1 MANSFKSYALT
12 TLAGVSLFSVAPRAA
27 ASPEV
32 EAAEIVPAQRT
43 ELATFRYGHFANR
56 AWELGLP
63 RQALGFTVK
72 VGADGKI
79 TECAFDRKFRSAFTP
94 KELCDHLR
102 QSMTFRPA
110 RDAAGGAVGDVY
122 SNRVEI
128 ASLII
133 PPGYRPR

>member
-1 MANSFKSYALT
+1 MSISFKHSALVAVASV
-12 TLAGVSLFSVAPRAA
+12 TLVPLAPSAA
-27 ASPEV
+27 AGLTAEA
-32 EAAEIVPAQRT
+32 EAAAPAQRT

-63 RQALGFTVK
+63 RQALGFTVT

-79 TECAFDRKFRSAFTP
+79 VDCTFDRKFRSAFTP
-94 KELCDHLR
+94 RELCDHLR

-110 RDAAGGAVGDVY
+110 RDAAGVAVSDVY

-128 ASLII
+128 ASRII